1 MKKLVLVL
9 GLVMGSMLASDAIAA
24 VSYDGVAIEHNDSD
38 KKKCKK
44 KCKKECCK
52 KTEAAS
58 KPKGCSK
65 EGASCCK
72 KKTTETTP
80 TETTPSK

>member
-24 VSYDGVAIEHNDSD
+24 ISYNGTGVENCDEP
-38 KKKCKK
+38 KKVCKK
-44 KCKKECCK
+44 KRHRKCCK
-52 KTEAAS
+52 SETAATKTKS
-58 KPKGCSK
+58 CSK

-72 KKTTETTP
+72 KKTATEAP
-80 TETTPSK
+80 APSK